1 MRFAKRRREINVGH
15 YVRGAS
21 SFAAVYL
28 GGCSRS
34 CLEPGMKNIFL
45 LKSARALSP
54 LRCAVRQSGDSL
66 ALVFFLA
73 TVVAIS
79 GCVAG
84 SDLPATDVANAKLA
98 TPQRCSTSKNLLTD
112 SRFTMEGEYERAW
125 RMAQHAGERSF
136 SMESTDGV
144 LEIRRIATQ
153 PWVLLRQTVN
163 DARLS
168 GATIR
173 YSAELKGD
181 LPSEPT
187 LHGFDHIGG
196 LYLKVGRD
204 PARLAEHEPNAD
216 QWDWQTFYYEQ
227 QVPEGVTSLRAGFIH
242 QTNGALWARNPS
254 LVMLDCD

>member
-1 MRFAKRRREINVGH
+1 MQSVFLQRRARKLVWLRFAVRE
-15 YVRGAS
+15 
-21 SFAAVYL
+21 
-28 GGCSRS
+28 
-34 CLEPGMKNIFL
+34 
-45 LKSARALSP
+45 
-54 LRCAVRQSGDSL
+54 SGESL
-66 ALVFFLA
+66 ALLLSVAGVF
-73 TVVAIS
+73 AIS

-84 SDLPATDVANAKLA
+84 GDLPETDVADPA
-98 TPQRCSTSKNLLTD
+98 TPDRCNVSENLLID
-112 SRFTMEGEYERAW
+112 SRFTMEGEYKRAW

-136 SMESTDGV
+136 AMESTDGV

-153 PWVLLRQTVN
+153 PWMLLRQTVN

-242 QTNGALWARNPS
+242 QTNGALWAQNPS

>member
-1 MRFAKRRREINVGH
+1 MQSV
-15 YVRGAS
+15 
-21 SFAAVYL
+21 
-28 GGCSRS
+28 
-34 CLEPGMKNIFL
+34 FL
-45 LKSARALSP
+45 QRSARTLAGLH
-54 LRCAVRQSGDSL
+54 CAVREGGGSFL
-66 ALVFFLA
+66 LVLSVA
-73 TVVAIS
+73 GVVAIS

-84 SDLPATDVANAKLA
+84 GDLPATDVADAASA
-98 TPQRCSTSKNLLTD
+98 TPDRCNVSENLLLD
-112 SRFTMEGEYERAW
+112 SRFTMEGEYKRAW
-125 RMAQHAGERSF
+125 RMAQHSGERSF
-136 SMESTDGV
+136 AMESTDGV

-153 PWVLLRQTVN
+153 PWMLLRQTVD

-173 YSAELKGD
+173 YSAELKAD
-181 LPSEPT
+181 LPSEPR

-196 LYLKVGRD
+196 LYLKVGRN

-227 QVPEGVTSLRAGFIH
+227 QVPEGVTSLRAGFVH